1 MCMSHCMKF
10 VSGGGGGWG
19 GYLGYHTAFSGGG
32 LCLQAQQPVAI
43 NHIGKDTKTKESKER
58 EREREK
64 ERNAVM
70 AMKLQL
76 AGGGLP

>member
-1 MCMSHCMKF
+1 MRSNKQPTVHQAIQYAHGRIAC
-10 VSGGGGGWG
+10 V
-19 GYLGYHTAFSGGG
+19 
-32 LCLQAQQPVAI
+32 QAQQPVAV
-43 NHIGKDTKTKESKER
+43 NHIGKDTKTKENKER

-64 ERNAVM
+64 ERNAVL